1 MKNKNTITIIITI
14 IITITIATS
23 ISLLYIRISNINDT
37 LSNKIS
43 VIIMINFTFII
54 AVFME
59 KAKVQLNKEEAKS
72 KNIKEKLE
80 IKKLQNLLQGEVK
93 ISYEGKDIQFI
104 VLSYK
109 ELKEFRYEEGIV
121 KIYKDNDIYMTLPY
135 NKYLK
140 YIEEIEKGLIK

>member
-1 MKNKNTITIIITI
+1 
-14 IITITIATS
+14 
-23 ISLLYIRISNINDT
+23 
-37 LSNKIS
+37 
-43 VIIMINFTFII
+43 
-54 AVFME
+54 ME

>member
-1 MKNKNTITIIITI
+1 
-14 IITITIATS
+14 
-23 ISLLYIRISNINDT
+23 
-37 LSNKIS
+37 
-43 VIIMINFTFII
+43 
-54 AVFME
+54 ME

-104 VLSYK
+104 VLNYK
-109 ELKEFRYEEGIV
+109 ELKEFKYEEGIV
-121 KIYKDNDIYMTLPY
+121 KIYKDDYIHMTLQY
-135 NKYLK
+135 NKYLR

>member
-1 MKNKNTITIIITI
+1 MKNKNTITI